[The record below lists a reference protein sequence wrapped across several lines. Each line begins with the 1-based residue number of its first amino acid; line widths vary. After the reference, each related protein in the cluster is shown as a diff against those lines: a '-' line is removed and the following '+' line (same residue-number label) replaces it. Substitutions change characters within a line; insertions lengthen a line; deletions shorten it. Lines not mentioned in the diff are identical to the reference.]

1 MLRERVREVGG
12 WGWVVCVCG
21 NVLFQSFGFAVFA
34 FIS

>member
-12 WGWVVCVCG
+12 WGCVYG